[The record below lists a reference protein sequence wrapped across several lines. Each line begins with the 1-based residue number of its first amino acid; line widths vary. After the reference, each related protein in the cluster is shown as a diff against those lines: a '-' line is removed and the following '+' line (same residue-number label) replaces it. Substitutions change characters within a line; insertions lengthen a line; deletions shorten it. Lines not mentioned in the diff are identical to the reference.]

1 MTTPEHYKHGIEPI
15 EVMKKNMSKEQYIGF
30 LRGNVIKYI
39 LRYDHK
45 DGEKDIVKAI
55 DYAER
60 LLNAVREGKEI
71 PNPSS
76 SSSANNKDNVYP
88 IREEWNITS
97 TS

>member
-1 MTTPEHYKHGIEPI
+1 MTTPEHYSHGIEPI
-15 EVMKKNMSKEQYIGF
+15 EVMKMNMTREQYIGF

-45 DGEKDIVKAI
+45 DGAKDVAKAL
-55 DYAER
+55 DYTKR
-60 LLNAVREGKEI
+60 LLTVLLEDEAVPKTNLNA
-71 PNPSS
+71 
-76 SSSANNKDNVYP
+76 ANNKDDVYP